1 MLFFFIYSKY
11 VEMDNTGK
19 NVILITF
26 ICNTNNTQHFKNAY
40 DESELP
46 PTMCN
51 HYTFELDEG
60 PLFSALFKS
69 YQTTL

>member
-1 MLFFFIYSKY
+1 
-11 VEMDNTGK
+11 MDNTGK
-19 NVILITF
+19 NQILITL
-26 ICNTNNTQHFKNAY
+26 ICNTNNTKHFKNAY
-40 DESELP
+40 DEIKLP

-69 YQTTL
+69 YQTTLWAVFVLI